1 MRDYD
6 VNIGLEIHS
15 ELNTVSK
22 AFCSCLTTFG
32 AIPNSQVC
40 PVCLGLPG
48 AMPLVNKK
56 AIEYTIMA
64 GLTLGSK
71 INNLAVFERKNYF
84 YPDLSKSYQI
94 SQLDNPICTGGG
106 IYLSGGK
113 YVSFNRIH
121 MEEDAGKLIHSDK
134 DNCSY
139 VDFNRCGVPLI
150 EMVTEPEFTSG
161 EEVVEFL
168 NILKQTLVHIGV
180 SNCKMEEGGFR
191 IDVNVSVKE
200 KNTDKLGT
208 KVELKNINTFKA
220 ISQAIEYEKNR
231 QIEMLENNMSV
242 ACETRGW
249 DEKSC
254 KTYLL
259 RAKESENDYRYFADP
274 SILPIEISEK
284 DIERLA
290 KKLPASITEVFDKY
304 KSMGLEESQ
313 IQILTN
319 KGLVSIFDK
328 VNSIVN
334 NPREVANWLIID
346 ILKLFKDYSSDQLF
360 KLLPVQDLAEII
372 NLVKD
377 DKITRMNG
385 KMLIDEIIKSGKSV
399 KKLIIEYDLF
409 GEVNKIDIENLVN
422 DIIRD
427 NPEIVLDYN
436 RDKDNVINY
445 FIGQVMKNTN
455 GKARAEYI
463 IPLITNIVEKEIK

>member
-231 QIEMLENNMSV
+231 QIELLENNMPV

-249 DEKSC
+249 DEKGG

-304 KSMGLEESQ
+304 KSMGLDESQ

-334 NPREVANWLIID
+334 DPREVANWLIID

-385 KMLIDEIIKSGKSV
+385 KMLIDEIIKTGKSV

-436 RDKDNVINY
+436 QDKDNVINY

-463 IPLITNIVEKEIK
+463 IPLITNIVEKELN